1 MITMARGTTSSRDSV
16 ATCDAA
22 AAPLI
27 AKAMPAPGVASM
39 RTLVVPGVAP
49 PPYDAKVVAAI
60 TRATRHAA
68 RGPTTVVGI
77 RNAAGRIYRLVH
89 AIGVAECIALGD
101 ALEELGLVEDRRHEI
116 DRVREGCDSI
126 YDQLSPMRC

>member
-1 MITMARGTTSSRDSV
+1 VRV
-16 ATCDAA
+16 
-22 AAPLI
+22 I
-27 AKAMPAPGVASM
+27 AKAALPPGAASM

-49 PPYDAKVVAAI
+49 APYDAKVVAAI

-89 AIGVAECIALGD
+89 AIGVAECIALSD
-101 ALEELGLVEDRRHEI
+101 ALEELGLVEDRRHEL

-126 YDQLSPMRC
+126 YDRLDPLRA